1 MPWLAG
7 LRELI
12 PRRRRPTFYS
22 TFDWLHY
29 KMERHR
35 SGLRSVSPICVT
47 YILREQIAMID
58 RDELS
63 HGGDTDGRLIEGLS
77 LLSVSLNTLDTRS
90 VSDWP
95 DICDTDRLFVP
106 QVSSQPANH

>member
-1 MPWLAG
+1 MG
-7 LRELI
+7 YR
-12 PRRRRPTFYS
+12 
-22 TFDWLHY
+22 HY